1 MRILLSTDTVG
12 GVWDHAVTL
21 TRALGAAGHEV
32 LVAAIGQ
39 PRDVRLARLPDGV
52 QYAWRNYRLEWMPDA
67 GSDVQASAE
76 WLAGLAARWGADVVH
91 LNQMACA
98 AHPFPAPTLV
108 AVHSDVLGWWR
119 CVHGCDAPHAEWA
132 AYTEGVREGLRRAD
146 AVVTPTRWQARQVTR
161 LCDRTDVHVV
171 HNGVDAPHDPP
182 PPRDEFRVVSVG
194 RMWDRGKGMDV
205 LDGAAG
211 LLWNEV
217 PVHALGEAAAPH
229 GGAFVPRH
237 LDARGRLERAEVDG
251 WMRRAAVY
259 AAPSRYEPFGLAPL
273 EAALHGCALV
283 LSDLET
289 FRELWDGCACFVP
302 VGDAAAL
309 AGALRALRDDPRR
322 LAERAGAARRRALRR
337 FGAAR
342 MAAGYLQLYAA
353 LAGAHP
359 SAVPAAG
366 VGA

>member
-1 MRILLSTDTVG
+1 MRILFSTDTVG
-12 GVWDHAVTL
+12 GVWDHTVTL
-21 TRALGAAGHEV
+21 TRALVAAGHEV

-39 PRDVRLARLPDGV
+39 PRDVRLAGLPDGV
-52 QYAWRNYRLEWMPDA
+52 EYASRDYRLEWMPDS
-67 GSDVQASAE
+67 GDDVRASAG
-76 WLAGLAARWGADVVH
+76 WLAGLAARWEADVVH
-91 LNQMACA
+91 LNQMAVA
-98 AHPFPAPTLV
+98 AHDFPAPVLV

-119 CVHGCDAPHAEWA
+119 GVHGCEAPREEWA
-132 AYTEGVREGLRRAD
+132 AYVDGVREGIARAD
-146 AVVTPTRWQARQVTR
+146 AVVAPSRWQADQVAR
-161 LCDRTDVHVV
+161 FYGRADVHVV
-171 HNGVDAPHDPP
+171 HNGVEVPDAPPP
-182 PPRDEFRVVSVG
+182 ARDFHVISVG

-205 LDGAAG
+205 LDEAAG
-211 LLWNEV
+211 LLRGEV
-217 PVHALGEAAAPH
+217 PIHVLGEAAAPH

-237 LDARGRLERAEVDG
+237 VSARGRLEREDVDK

-259 AAPSRYEPFGLAPL
+259 VAPSRYEPFGLAPL

-309 AGALRALRDDPRR
+309 AGALRALRDDPDR

-342 MAAGYLQLYAA
+342 MAGEYLDLYAA
-353 LAGAHP
+353 MAGSREDA
-359 SAVPAAG
+359 ALAAG
-366 VGA
+366 VAA

>member
-21 TRALGAAGHEV
+21 ARALGAAGHEV
-32 LVAAIGQ
+32 LVAALGE

-52 QYAWRNYRLEWMPDA
+52 EYTWRDYRLEWMPDA
-67 GSDVQASAE
+67 DDDVRASAA
-76 WLAGLAARWGADVVH
+76 WLAEVAGLWEADVVH
-91 LNQMACA
+91 LNQMAVA
-98 AHPFPAPTLV
+98 AHPFPAPVLV

-119 CVHGCDAPHAEWA
+119 GVHGCDAPRDEWA
-132 AYTEGVREGLRRAD
+132 AYAEAVREGIGLAD
-146 AVVTPTRWQARQVTR
+146 AVVAPTRWQAGQVTR
-161 LCDRTDVHVV
+161 FYGRADVRVV
-171 HNGVDAPHDPP
+171 HDGVEAPAAPP
-182 PPRDEFRVVSVG
+182 PPRDGFHVVSVG

-205 LDGAAG
+205 LDEAAG
-211 LLWNEV
+211 LLGGQMA
-217 PVHALGEAAAPH
+217 VHVLGEAAAPQ

-237 LDARGRLERAEVDG
+237 LDARGRLERAGVDE

-309 AGALRALRDDPRR
+309 AAALRALRDDPRR
-322 LAERAGAARRRALRR
+322 RANLAGAARRRALRR

-342 MAAGYLQLYAA
+342 MAGEYLRLYAA
-353 LAGAHP
+353 LAG
-359 SAVPAAG
+359 VPAASTAG
-366 VGA
+366 VGG

>member
-32 LVAAIGQ
+32 LVAALGQ
-39 PRDVRLARLPDGV
+39 PRDVRLARLPAGV
-52 QYAWRNYRLEWMPDA
+52 EYVGRDYRLEWMPDA
-67 GSDVQASAE
+67 GDDVRASAA
-76 WLAGLAARWGADVVH
+76 WLAALAARWAPDVVH
-91 LNQMACA
+91 LNQMAVA
-98 AHPFPAPTLV
+98 AHPFPAPVLV

-119 CVHGCDAPHAEWA
+119 GVHGCDAPRDEWA
-132 AYTEGVREGLRRAD
+132 AYAASVGEGIARAD
-146 AVVTPTRWQARQVTR
+146 AVVAPTRWQADQVTR
-161 LCDRTDVHVV
+161 FYGRADVRVV
-171 HNGVDAPHDPP
+171 HNGVEAPPGPP
-182 PPRDEFRVVSVG
+182 PPREGFHVVSVG

-205 LDGAAG
+205 LDEAAG
-211 LLWNEV
+211 LLGGEV
-217 PVHALGEAAAPH
+217 AVHVLGEAAAPH

-237 LDARGRLERAEVDG
+237 VDAQGRLERSGVDA

-322 LAERAGAARRRALRR
+322 LAERANAAYRRALRR

-342 MAAGYLQLYAA
+342 MADEYLRLYAR
-353 LAGAHP
+353 LAA
-359 SAVPAAG
+359 APAAG